1 MAPLGIITTIVSAIR
16 VNGPIWLKAIIGR
29 SRENMSAAEMELM
42 SSTSQETC
50 ELWNGNNVVRCQGLA
65 PVKEFICLLP
75 PGVETANIKRIR
87 FARLDD
93 AVREDLV
100 EKQEADSPALGNIF
114 LNLTS
119 WFQTS
124 WKPAL
129 SRPRSRDVESP
140 PPLPLESLEQQ
151 SKEQPNPTPE
161 MVILRNTA
169 TQAPN
174 ITLNRHEKVTRRP
187 LYIAASFGCT
197 LQLGVLIYFGLIANH
212 PDFQLKKDGKTITG
226 YAYPFATAGTIIL
239 VTGVFICYR
248 LHVVWL
254 QSKQTVSDQVFKS
267 FALYPRNCPQ
277 MITTS
282 QRNGPGNEVT
292 RKHEQQEPR
301 WPINLSV
308 VATAICLTGFFIQF
322 IGLRAMHWSASVSQ
336 LVAIILMTIVR
347 ALVRRG
353 FTAPIN
359 DIELRESFELD
370 GLAIA
375 LGNPDPSNESGSP
388 TTGKK
393 FDFGLSKGGSW
404 TVMMD
409 EDETPPQPSDD
420 NTQPSN
426 ISSSK
431 TQKPVKDI
439 FPPLEESTV
448 VKTINKGQDILHIRT
463 RLAQLADWR
472 GPTSSEAAQL
482 SETIE
487 VTMNALCSTFKLDVF
502 TWTVAVQVIDSNGLE
517 KALPVVLTLKRRD
530 HQWKC
535 RADEIDSV
543 LSLWLCSI
551 DKRRQLY
558 GRDSSLYASELPLKM
573 DSDEWFR
580 KKGSETGG
588 GLILLGQQTDELRR
602 SIKWWMPTD
611 WSKDLLVEDN
621 RSLSSTSSWRTI
633 GTKRSDFSKR
643 IAAVKPCSPPSPTQ
657 DSSFLVVQSHETL
670 QNLYARHI
678 FSSFTWAAALQMDKA
693 IDNHS
698 ELESSNVSRIQD
710 WSHLHLSCNGLS
722 KLARAIQDSGLMDL
736 HDAYLALIPPLHSQS
751 RLGEL
756 DSIVELMS
764 RKAIQHKRLLNWNA
778 AARCYRQLFDL
789 AKSFRVDSHI
799 YTKTLAIIAEYVR
812 SLTIILDDAQ
822 GIGTKD
828 LDEAKEARDD
838 LASLL
843 KNETDPR
850 FMKYL
855 KKLYR
860 YQRRGW
866 GDDIFANVPDEEGEI
881 KMCNFT
887 KLHHRI
893 ASLSDNSDHDHP
905 VAGNDNVEETDMMLN
920 AEIREHVNSQDILGW
935 TPLHYAIATD
945 ESKSGHWVERLLNEE
960 ADVNAA
966 DIREWTPLHYS
977 YVYDHDDA
985 IDALLG
991 RGADVQ
997 AVGIDGM
1004 TPLHCAALTDLYW
1017 GPRKM
1022 DFYVRQPAD
1031 EFVTDNF
1038 GRAPIHLAALK
1049 GNEGLIKHLRRS
1061 TGARDKEGRTAVHLA
1076 PLSNR
1081 LSIIEELAK
1090 NGANLDDLTSAAS
1103 FGTVLHWAA
1112 KEGRLEAV
1120 KELLRL
1126 GATVDSRDY
1135 TYRTPL
1141 HYACQEGHHE
1151 IVQLLI
1157 LHNADVNATND
1168 LDQTPIMLA
1177 LLNGYLKIVN
1187 LLLDAK
1193 DIDLNAGGT
1202 SEKDIYNVLDL
1213 VVKRGEAELVRRLVE
1228 KGAEIDQRTLYYAER
1243 SSQQDSSTLEFLR
1256 RAYSSQVAS
1265 KKDTPKDG
1273 GDGV

>member
-1 MAPLGIITTIVSAIR
+1 MCFRMRHTFLLLLVLAAAIKADPGDDFSDNLFSDLAP
-16 VNGPIWLKAIIGR
+16 

-50 ELWNGNNVVRCQGLA
+50 ELWN
-65 PVKEFICLLP
+65 
-75 PGVETANIKRIR
+75 
-87 FARLDD
+87 DD

-100 EKQEADSPALGNIF
+100 EKQGFVEVGPTTASLHRCG
-114 LNLTS
+114 
-119 WFQTS
+119 
-124 WKPAL
+124 KPAL
-129 SRPRSRDVESP
+129 
-140 PPLPLESLEQQ
+140 
-151 SKEQPNPTPE
+151 
-161 MVILRNTA
+161 
-169 TQAPN
+169 
-174 ITLNRHEKVTRRP
+174 ITLGTSGTAKQRTTKSNAR
-187 LYIAASFGCT
+187 
-197 LQLGVLIYFGLIANH
+197 N
-212 PDFQLKKDGKTITG
+212 DFQLKKDGKKITG

-239 VTGVFICYR
+239 VTGCTWFGFSQSR
-248 LHVVWL
+248 L
-254 QSKQTVSDQVFKS
+254 
-267 FALYPRNCPQ
+267 
-277 MITTS
+277 
-282 QRNGPGNEVT
+282 
-292 RKHEQQEPR
+292 
-301 WPINLSV
+301 
-308 VATAICLTGFFIQF
+308 
-322 IGLRAMHWSASVSQ
+322 
-336 LVAIILMTIVR
+336 

-404 TVMMD
+404 TVMID
-409 EDETPPQPSDD
+409 EDETPPQPSDN

-439 FPPLEESTV
+439 VPPLEESTV
-448 VKTINKGQDILHIRT
+448 
-463 RLAQLADWR
+463 
-472 GPTSSEAAQL
+472 
-482 SETIE
+482 
-487 VTMNALCSTFKLDVF
+487 LDVF

-517 KALPVVLTLKRRD
+517 KTLPVVLTLKRRD

-551 DKRRQLY
+551 DKRRQLN
-558 GRDSSLYASELPLKM
+558 GRDSSLYASEIPLKM

-621 RSLSSTSSWRTI
+621 CSLSSTSSWRTI

-643 IAAVKPCSPPSPTQ
+643 IAAAKPCSPPSPTQ
-657 DSSFLVVQSHETL
+657 DSVFLAVQSHETL

-693 IDNHS
+693 IENHS
-698 ELESSNVSRIQD
+698 ELESSNVSHIQD

-736 HDAYLALIPPLHSQS
+736 HDAYLSLIPPLHSQS

-789 AKSFRVDSHI
+789 AKSFRVDSYI

-828 LDEAKEARDD
+828 IDEAKEARDD

-905 VAGNDNVEETDMMLN
+905 VAGHDNVEETDMMFI

-977 YVYDHDDA
+977 YVYDHDEA

-991 RGADVQ
+991 KGADVQ

-1157 LHNADVNATND
+1157 LNNADVNATND
-1168 LDQTPIMLA
+1168 LDQTPILLA

-1193 DIDLNAGGT
+1193 DIDLNAGET
-1202 SEKDIYNVLDL
+1202 LEKDIYNVLDL